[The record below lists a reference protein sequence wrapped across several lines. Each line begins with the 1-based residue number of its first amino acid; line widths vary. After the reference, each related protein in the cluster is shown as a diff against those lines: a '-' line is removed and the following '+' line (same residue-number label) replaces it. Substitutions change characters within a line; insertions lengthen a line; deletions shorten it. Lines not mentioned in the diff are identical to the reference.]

1 MNSRKL
7 IASFEGLAVG
17 YGDIPVM
24 HDMEHQIHQGQ
35 RVAILGPNGRGKST
49 LLKTLAGQHPVRSGV
64 MSVLGLRSP
73 GFTFTDLVARGLRF
87 VRDGRDIFPELTVNE
102 NLRIAAAGQQR
113 GLVRGIELMETVQPS
128 LLNELKCLAWQL
140 SGGQRSC
147 LAFCCAL
154 LGNPRLLLADEL
166 SEGLDPLTTSRL
178 LGVLKDFGDT
188 TIVFVEQNRLIAE
201 DLATDFISLPQV

>member
-7 IASFEGLAVG
+7 IVSFEGLAVG

-24 HDMEHQIHQGQ
+24 HDLALQIHQGQ

-64 MSVLGLRSP
+64 MSVLGLPSP
-73 GFTFTDLVARGLRF
+73 GFTFSDLVAKGLRF
-87 VRDGRDIFPELTVNE
+87 VRDGRDIFPELTVTE
-102 NLRIAAAGQQR
+102 NLRIAAFGQQR
-113 GLVRGIELMETVQPS
+113 GLVRGIELIEAVQPS
-128 LLNELKCLAWQL
+128 LLNELKCSAWQL

-178 LGVLKDFGDT
+178 LHVLKDFGDT